1 MSGADAALLT
11 IHLAATAGMMGV
23 IWFVQVVQY
32 PLFAMV
38 DTTGFAEFE
47 GAHRRRTSLVV
58 GPLMAIEGFCALAIV
73 GLMRDVVGLALPLV
87 GLALLGAIHAST
99 LSLQLPAHM
108 QLEEGFDQATHRRL
122 VASNW
127 IRTVGWTMRVGVA
140 GWMIIVAA

>member
-38 DTTGFAEFE
+38 DTAGFAEFE
-47 GAHRRRTSLVV
+47 AAHQRRTSLVV
-58 GPLMAIEGFCALAIV
+58 GPLMAIEGVCALAIA
-73 GLMRDVVGLALPLV
+73 GFMRDVVGLALPLV

-99 LSLQLPAHM
+99 LWLQVPAHM
-108 QLEEGFDQATHRRL
+108 RLAEGFDQATHRRL
-122 VASNW
+122 VAPNW
-127 IRTVGWTMRVGVA
+127 IRTVGWTARVVVA
-140 GWMIIVAA
+140 GWMIVVAA